1 MKITVF
7 TGNQPRHLALIRR
20 LADVSD
26 ELFVVQET
34 KTSFAGKRDAIHA
47 ASPVMEAYFKRVM
60 AAESEI
66 FGETDFSPDNVKT
79 MSLFMGDLSFFELE
93 VFRRALNSDLYVVFG
108 SSYIRGALADFL
120 VENRCINIHMGLSPY
135 YRGSAC
141 NFWAMYDRRP
151 ELVGSTIH
159 LLSKGL
165 DSGPILFHAL
175 PEPAACD
182 GYSLGMRAVRAAQI
196 GLCNRVSDGS
206 IFELPAQPQDKA
218 LEIRYTRSRDFTDTI
233 AEDYMSRLMTP
244 DEIWMALVRGNSKRI
259 LKNCIYI

>member
-1 MKITVF
+1 MKLTLF
-7 TGNQPRHLALIRR
+7 TGNQPRHLALIRS
-20 LADVSD
+20 LAEVSD

-34 KTSFAGKRDAIHA
+34 KTSFAGKRNAIHA
-47 ASPVMEAYFKRVM
+47 ASPIMENYFKLVM
-60 AAESEI
+60 AAELEI
-66 FGETDFSPDNVKT
+66 FGKTDFSPDNVRT

-93 VFRRALNSDLYVVFG
+93 IFRSALSSDLYVVFG

-151 ELVGSTIH
+151 EMVGSTIH

-182 GYSLGMRAVRAAQI
+182 GFSLGMRAVRAAQI
-196 GLCNRVSDGS
+196 GLCSRISDGS
-206 IFELPAQPQDKA
+206 VFELSAQPQDKA
-218 LEIRYTRSRDFTDTI
+218 FEIRYTRSRDFTDAI
-233 AEDYMSRLMTP
+233 AEEYMSRLMTP
-244 DEIWMALVRGNSKRI
+244 DEICMALLTGDSKRT
-259 LKNCIYI
+259 LKNFIYI